1 MEAITKELAT
11 QKGLLPV
18 IPQFSELREHATVTG
33 FESTENDK
41 DAMTLPDLD
50 LRKFLPSQAQARM
63 ALLKRADI
71 LERRGNFVR
80 RLEAAMEEGRKE
92 DDIAICRTSFRLTK
106 AFLCPAFIRLRQAC
120 DMFPNSWITFLM
132 NSMVWMVFSIEPCHR
147 LLLLTKRNKM
157 KASERWILI

>member
-1 MEAITKELAT
+1 
-11 QKGLLPV
+11 
-18 IPQFSELREHATVTG
+18 
-33 FESTENDK
+33 
-41 DAMTLPDLD
+41 
-50 LRKFLPSQAQARM
+50 M